1 MTDHSRPEVFY
12 VNNIEPQ
19 ALVLNFHR
27 YPPAGFNVRMSEQG
41 LPYFSTRFDLLTTVD
56 NDVRTKLLR
65 WPGSRFW
72 RRLLI
77 IDTNFIGTTVNEY
90 SPFPAEMAPQAL
102 SEWIQ
107 QNCADEKKI
116 TIIKDVPQHSPL
128 LPERDNQYSLT
139 LIDEC
144 TRRGFIQVEGQ
155 ALAYVPIDFKDIDD
169 YLSRLSHSR
178 RRNIRRKLR
187 SRQNLRLEVL
197 HTGDSRFHD
206 ANWRQQLYQ
215 LYLAVYNQSD
225 IHFDLLSPE
234 FFAGLLMD
242 AESGGRVFCYWL
254 GQELVGYNLCYQRD
268 DKLIDKYI
276 GLNYPLALHH
286 SLYVVSW
293 FANLE
298 YALENGLRYYVAGW
312 TDPQVKADLG
322 AQFTFTVHLAW
333 VRNPLLRRILNRF
346 RHYFES
352 DARWHQ
358 DQQS

>member
-1 MTDHSRPEVFY
+1 MTGHSCPGVRY

-19 ALVLNFHR
+19 ALIVNFNR
-27 YPPAGFNVRMSEQG
+27 YPPVGFDVRMSEQG
-41 LPYFSTRFDLLTTVD
+41 LPYFSTRFDLLTTMD
-56 NDVRTKLLR
+56 KDARAKLLR
-65 WPGSRFW
+65 WPGYRLW

-90 SPFPAEMAPQAL
+90 SPFPADIHPQAL
-102 SEWIQ
+102 SGWITQ
-107 QNCADEKKI
+107 HCAGEKKI
-116 TIIKDVPQHSPL
+116 TIIKDVPQNSPL
-128 LPERDNQYSLT
+128 LQDQDNQYSSA

-144 TRRGFIQVEGQ
+144 TKRGFIQVEGQ

-187 SRQNLRLEVL
+187 SRQHLRLEIL
-197 HTGDSRFHD
+197 HTGDKRFHD
-206 ANWRQQLYQ
+206 ALWRQQLYQ
-215 LYLAVYNQSD
+215 LYMAVYNQSD
-225 IHFDLLSPE
+225 IHFDLLSAE
-234 FFAGLLMD
+234 FFAGLLLD
-242 AESGGRVFCYWL
+242 ADSGGRVFCYWL

-276 GLNYPLALHH
+276 GLNYPLALHYN
-286 SLYVVSW
+286 LYVVSW

-298 YALENGLRYYVAGW
+298 YALEKGLHFYVAGW

-322 AQFTFTVHLAW
+322 ARFTFTVHLAW
-333 VRNPLLRRILNRF
+333 VRNPVLRRVLNRF

-358 DQQS
+358 DQPS